1 MTEVFTLCPEP
12 FSVPTYT
19 PGTER
24 KSALKS
30 VIEISKSPLV
40 SFRPFSTV
48 DASDSSSAK
57 YVARYAHFYL
67 YTTRS
72 GYEASIF
79 YFFSF
84 FFFFKFRSLCDSAA
98 AARESWEAEKGA
110 TSAKPKQH

>member
-1 MTEVFTLCPEP
+1 MLYPAP
-12 FSVPTYT
+12 PPPSPY
-19 PGTER
+19 PRKQKR

-30 VIEISKSPLV
+30 VISKSPLV

-57 YVARYAHFYL
+57 YVARYARFYL
-67 YTTRS
+67 YTARS

-79 YFFSF
+79 HFLFL
-84 FFFFKFRSLCDSAA
+84 KFRSLRDIA
-98 AARESWEAEKGA
+98 AAREGREAEKGA